1 MASRADRWI
10 RAAQQAARKAK
21 HTLQKAE
28 RVLKAAVKAARAAAN
43 ERGGPSPRK
52 KRRKR

>member
-21 HTLQKAE
+21 GALQKAE